1 MKVFIVHAHAE
12 PGSFN
17 GAMFQTA
24 QDTLRAAGHAV
35 TISDLII
42 AHCYAP
48 LFINVSPG
56 GSQWTPD
63 LIGFDALHSYGG
75 VSYHVLKLFGNN
87 HGSEI
92 VTAESP
98 NMPTREVPM
107 RGPGISSTD
116 PRMRTVPRFYY
127 DATRD
132 TATGKIYM
140 KVANPTQD
148 PLPVHLKISGVSSVA
163 PTGQIGEVKGNDPLD
178 LNTIIDREKI
188 VSTMTKVDGL
198 STDFTQT
205 FTPYSA
211 NVLILKAK

>member
-1 MKVFIVHAHAE
+1 MPMPSRGVSMAPCSGPRRTPCA
-12 PGSFN
+12 PP
-17 GAMFQTA
+17 AMPSRSRTSSLRTA
-24 QDTLRAAGHAV
+24 
-35 TISDLII
+35 
-42 AHCYAP
+42 YAP

-75 VSYHVLKLFGNN
+75 VSYYVLKLFGNN

-127 DATRD
+127 DAGHRD
-132 TATGKIYM
+132 G
-140 KVANPTQD
+140 QD
-148 PLPVHLKISGVSSVA
+148 LREGRQSDARSVA
-163 PTGQIGEVKGNDPLD
+163 GSFEDFRRVECRADGSDWRGEGKRSFGP
-178 LNTIIDREKI
+178 EH
-188 VSTMTKVDGL
+188 
-198 STDFTQT
+198 
-205 FTPYSA
+205 YH
-211 NVLILKAK
+211 

>member
-87 HGSEI
+87 HGNEI
-92 VTAESP
+92 VTAESA

-127 DATRD
+127 DAGHRD
-132 TATGKIYM
+132 G
-140 KVANPTQD
+140 QD
-148 PLPVHLKISGVSSVA
+148 LREGRQSDARSVA
-163 PTGQIGEVKGNDPLD
+163 GSFEDFRRVECRADGSDWRGEGKRSFGP
-178 LNTIIDREKI
+178 EH
-188 VSTMTKVDGL
+188 
-198 STDFTQT
+198 
-205 FTPYSA
+205 YH
-211 NVLILKAK
+211 